1 MRFLPAVILL
11 GSFVAAPLMAQ
22 RHPIIRIGP
31 PVGRVGAP
39 QLPPGT
45 YLNGVPGPQYPPG
58 LNGLPAF
65 SNRVYHFGCYG
76 NNCNSGRGGY
86 SKGYGGFAPV
96 FGGYAFPA
104 YLPTVEDSFAS
115 APEPPPVDPTAMML
129 TNEIDQL
136 RGEIDRMKAQASPP
150 PGLVP
155 APAAPAVQEPVAP
168 VPPTPATVIV
178 LRDGRRL
185 ETSNYAIMDQ
195 TLWNFSARPIQK
207 IPVSSIDVSA
217 SEKANAER
225 GVDFSLA
232 ANSTK

>member
-1 MRFLPAVILL
+1 MRFLPALILL
-11 GSFVAAPLMAQ
+11 GSLAAAPLMAQ
-22 RHPIIRIGP
+22 RGRIGRIGP
-31 PVGRVGAP
+31 PVGRFGAP

-65 SNRVYHFGCYG
+65 SNRIYHFGCYG
-76 NNCNSGRGGY
+76 NNCNAGRSGR
-86 SKGYGGFAPV
+86 SRSYGGFAPF
-96 FGGYAFPA
+96 FGGYALPS

-115 APEPPPVDPTAMML
+115 APEPPPVDPTATML

-136 RGEIDRMKAQASPP
+136 RGEIAQMKAQTSQPP
-150 PGLVP
+150 PPV
-155 APAAPAVQEPVAP
+155 PAAPAVQEPVAP
-168 VPPTPATVIV
+168 SPPTPATVIV

-207 IPVSSIDVSA
+207 IPVNSIDISA

-225 GVDFSLA
+225 GVDFSFA